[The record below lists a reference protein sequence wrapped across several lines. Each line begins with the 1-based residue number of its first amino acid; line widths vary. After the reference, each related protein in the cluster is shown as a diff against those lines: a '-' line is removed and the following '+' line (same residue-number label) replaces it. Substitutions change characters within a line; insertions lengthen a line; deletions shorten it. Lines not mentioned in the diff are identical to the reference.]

1 MDTDPILAAAQIVT
15 GIATLIV
22 ASVLIWQMILQRKSL
37 ETAHRDNEQ
46 NLSFESL
53 NLTDKLVAV
62 RMEKDFSQIWA
73 QKHNSENDLNPE
85 DFEKLNNYYLR
96 WFTVMNTE
104 WRMGRLTDEPDMFYY
119 RRKLWAVLNSQCGQ
133 QFYVREGRNFI
144 RFERLREIGDEVYNE
159 LSGEPVP
166 V

>member
-144 RFERLREIGDEVYNE
+144 RFERLREIGDEIYN
-159 LSGEPVP
+159 LSLIHI
-166 V
+166 

>member
-1 MDTDPILAAAQIVT
+1 MDIEPILAAAQIVT

-53 NLTDKLVAV
+53 NLTDKLMAV
-62 RMEKDFSQIWA
+62 RMEKDFSRIWT
-73 QKHNSENDLNPE
+73 QRHNSENDLNTE
-85 DFEKLNNYYLR
+85 DFEKLNHYYLR

-104 WRMGRLTDEPDMFYY
+104 WRMGRLTNESDMFYY

-144 RFERLREIGDEVYNE
+144 RYERLREIGDEIYTE
-159 LSGEPVP
+159 QSGKPATM
-166 V
+166 

>member
-15 GIATLIV
+15 GLATLIV
-22 ASVLIWQMILQRKSL
+22 ASVLIWQMILQRQSL

-73 QKHNSENDLNPE
+73 QRHNSENDLNPE

-144 RFERLREIGDEVYNE
+144 RFDRLRQLADELYEE
-159 LSGEPVP
+159 LSGIPVP
-166 V
+166 S

>member
-1 MDTDPILAAAQIVT
+1 VDIEPILAAAQIVT

-53 NLTDKLVAV
+53 NLTDKLMAV
-62 RMEKDFSQIWA
+62 RMEKDFSRIWT
-73 QKHNSENDLNPE
+73 QRHNSENDLNTE
-85 DFEKLNNYYLR
+85 DFEKLNHYYLR

-104 WRMGRLTDEPDMFYY
+104 WRMGRLTNESDMFYY
-119 RRKLWAVLNSQCGQ
+119 KRKLWAVLNSQCGQ

-144 RFERLREIGDEVYNE
+144 RYERLRKIGDEIYTE
-159 LSGEPVP
+159 QSGKLATM
-166 V
+166 